1 MMKIPKLTESTGAAY
16 VAAHAAKIT
25 ATRRKMLS
33 SRRIK
38 RIVSDCKRAGFNPRP
53 IAYHLV
59 DAVWL
64 NEAVKSLDY

>member
-1 MMKIPKLTESTGAAY
+1 MKIPKLTELTGAAY

-25 ATRRKMLS
+25 ASRRKVMS

-38 RIVSDCKRAGFNPRP
+38 RIVGDCKRAGLNPRP
-53 IAYHLV
+53 IVYHLV
-59 DAVWL
+59 DVVWL